1 MVCPNFKTWE
11 DVSLL
16 ADLLIGFQ
24 ENIGGLHER
33 QGCKEGRDSE
43 MWNSYEQLTAIA
55 IWKRSTKT
63 LFNLFN
69 LFLGEYFNWLH
80 MLCNF
85 WGEDLLWEF
94 VACSVWIGWISG
106 KRPRWSCLQVTR
118 RTAEVVVNIRYFPP
132 EMCSTLMGVASV
144 LPPPN
149 PPRKTKKSCLKG
161 LSGHFLAINDPRLW
175 WESPLEPT
183 EGGQA
188 GCHGA
193 WGLFNRFHWI
203 YSEAEC
209 GGNAGTR
216 WQKDWPETTLCV
228 SWEDS
233 WVDDGSDFGWS
244 HAREASKMS
253 MQTLCQG
260 WPCKEPS
267 QKLWSKATW
276 KLMTSRTV
284 SWYCTSSPKLTH
296 QLIISTYGTNSYF
309 IYGSNPEV
317 DQHSHPNSAALGKMR
332 GTRWKD

>member
-24 ENIGGLHER
+24 ENIGGLHEG

-63 LFNLFN
+63 LLHLFN
-69 LFLGEYFNWLH
+69 LLLGQYFNWLH

-144 LPPPN
+144 LPTPN
-149 PPRKTKKSCLKG
+149 PPRKTKK
-161 LSGHFLAINDPRLW
+161 
-175 WESPLEPT
+175 
-183 EGGQA
+183 
-188 GCHGA
+188 
-193 WGLFNRFHWI
+193 
-203 YSEAEC
+203 
-209 GGNAGTR
+209 
-216 WQKDWPETTLCV
+216 
-228 SWEDS
+228 
-233 WVDDGSDFGWS
+233 
-244 HAREASKMS
+244 
-253 MQTLCQG
+253 
-260 WPCKEPS
+260 
-267 QKLWSKATW
+267 KL
-276 KLMTSRTV
+276 
-284 SWYCTSSPKLTH
+284 P
-296 QLIISTYGTNSYF
+296 
-309 IYGSNPEV
+309 
-317 DQHSHPNSAALGKMR
+317 
-332 GTRWKD
+332 